1 MLSGGP
7 IDHPNSMQMVNDF
20 GNINPESN
28 FLNQNAASQG
38 SNAGVNGPGT
48 AVNQDHVINGQR
60 NSSPSEFIGS
70 GSFSEPQNMHNEG
83 LVW

>member
-1 MLSGGP
+1 
-7 IDHPNSMQMVNDF
+7 MQMVNEF

-28 FLNQNAASQG
+28 FMSQNSSNPG
-38 SNAGVNGPGT
+38 SNSGAGSQEH
-48 AVNQDHVINGQR
+48 AINGQR